1 MFELNNQERVRER
14 KEYKDRRKI
23 DEQQRT
29 EAEEKREAQRKADDI
44 RHEQQH
50 QDDIKRMEKLEDR
63 REEKRVADL
72 QANQQMMMQMMQNM
86 FQQSNL
92 HQQSQPPNPLLSMR
106 LSFPPVTRTSSNQ
119 ATTTS
124 ISTSQSDSDAD
135 ALVASI
141 DKANLETA
149 DSTKKHKTTDD
160 LHLEDNHPPFTQSAQ
175 TLPTYSMADTESP
188 PPTGGQQ

>member
-1 MFELNNQERVRER
+1 MIIHEVMKALTFQITNMCDPAEKHFEQCPSLRSRLSQG
-14 KEYKDRRKI
+14 
-23 DEQQRT
+23 
-29 EAEEKREAQRKADDI
+29 
-44 RHEQQH
+44 
-50 QDDIKRMEKLEDR
+50 DIKRMEKLEDR

-149 DSTKKHKTTDD
+149 DS
-160 LHLEDNHPPFTQSAQ
+160 ERE
-175 TLPTYSMADTESP
+175 TENN
-188 PPTGGQQ
+188 